1 MEIKRSRRIKMPF
14 RDFIQICSVFI
25 AQRSLRSYS
34 SRFQNLENTEE
45 PEIKLSTSIGSMKK
59 QESSRKTSTS
69 ALLTTPKSLSVWIT
83 TNQKILKEV
92 GIPDHLTCLLRNLY
106 ACKIRKQQLELD
118 MEQQTGTK

>member
-45 PEIKLSTSIGSMKK
+45 PEIKLQTFVGSWRE
-59 QESSRKTSTS
+59 QWNSRKTSTS
-69 ALLTTPKSLSVWIT
+69 ALLAM
-83 TNQKILKEV
+83 LK
-92 GIPDHLTCLLRNLY
+92 PCL
-106 ACKIRKQQLELD
+106 C
-118 MEQQTGTK
+118 GP